1 MSKHRSF
8 DTFIRDC
15 RKTYLERM
23 GLTEEQH
30 QNLCRKYREGYD
42 RCVALVRQYAGQR
55 DVCEQ
60 ELAEKKITET
70 YSTDSTL
77 YRGIHSPGWLQ
88 EAVVGR
94 QKKGRP
100 CKKESPQRAFTYV
113 WDEEGRLI
121 AVRRGNE
128 REFIT
133 HDGQQSVGVLYFR
146 EDVLR
151 VTECVYDRDGCI
163 LHRVVVLCD
172 GDENVV
178 EYDEETYAYTAQD
191 TVEVEWARWQ
201 IEAEILSVDKYVF
214 KVRDGC
220 LAEYSISVFDTED
233 ITGRPIQERTYAVK
247 KRIRL
252 KR

>member
-1 MSKHRSF
+1 M
-8 DTFIRDC
+8 
-15 RKTYLERM
+15 
-23 GLTEEQH
+23 
-30 QNLCRKYREGYD
+30 
-42 RCVALVRQYAGQR
+42 
-55 DVCEQ
+55 
-60 ELAEKKITET
+60 
-70 YSTDSTL
+70 
-77 YRGIHSPGWLQ
+77 
-88 EAVVGR
+88 
-94 QKKGRP
+94 
-100 CKKESPQRAFTYV
+100 
-113 WDEEGRLI
+113 
-121 AVRRGNE
+121 
-128 REFIT
+128 
-133 HDGQQSVGVLYFR
+133 
-146 EDVLR
+146 
-151 VTECVYDRDGCI
+151 
-163 LHRVVVLCD
+163 HRVVVLCD